1 MEELTL
7 PDGVLKNMQED
18 EHFSDLKLG
27 DIREHWHWVKHG
39 VEEVIKLNNASY
51 KPEDVYARCIYGEA
65 NLFLN
70 EGMFFITTITV
81 DEFNMKKSYSLWVMW
96 ASVLHTKK
104 QLDSYLKYFAKLAK
118 EQGCSYLEGVSYKN
132 LQRYLKAKDWTV
144 STLYRKEL

>member
-1 MEELTL
+1 
-7 PDGVLKNMQED
+7 MQED

-96 ASVLHTKK
+96 ASVLHTKIYSAGK
-104 QLDSYLKYFAKLAK
+104 RVLYLKRKLVVVGK
-118 EQGCSYLEGVSYKN
+118 YNELLIGN
-132 LQRYLKAKDWTV
+132 LYV
-144 STLYRKEL
+144 E